1 MPVISK
7 FYGIV
12 IKIYF
17 MQKEHN
23 LPHLHAIYGE
33 YMSAI
38 NIETLEVIEGD
49 LPEKALKLVKE
60 WILKNKK
67 DIMNI
72 WETQNFRKIK
82 PLE

>member
-17 MQKEHN
+17 VQKEHN
-23 LPHLHAIYGE
+23 PPHIHAIYGE

-49 LPEKALKLVKE
+49 LPDKALKLVKE
-60 WILKNKK
+60 WIVLNRKE
-67 DIMNI
+67 IMNI
-72 WETQNFRKIK
+72 WKTQNLKKIK